1 MTDREQAEH
10 DQPVKQM
17 PIEEVGR
24 AAAGQPSAEETHSP
38 VVWALVLNWNRP
50 QDTVA
55 CVSSLRRL
63 DYPAHR
69 ILVVDNGSTDDSV
82 EILQS
87 LSGIDLLLNERNLG
101 FAAGNNRGIEYA
113 LERGAD
119 FVLLLN
125 NDTIVSPSLVSELL
139 EVAETDSR
147 IGIVG
152 PVIYY
157 ADRPSEVWFAG
168 MRFRHGL
175 YVVRRGLHLSAPLAS
190 MEEVDFVSGC
200 GMLVRRETWEHVGL
214 FDPRF
219 FMYYEDLDLCIRAR
233 QAGYR
238 IVCATQAKMWHA
250 LSASTGGADS
260 PLKQYYQVKSTFLFT
275 QKHTR
280 GLQRLV
286 TISIRLAHAG
296 FVALRQAFRGN
307 LQREAIRLYFK
318 GIAEAVW
325 GAPSQEERS

>member
-1 MTDREQAEH
+1 MTDREQPEH
-10 DQPVKQM
+10 NQPVKHT
-17 PIEEVGR
+17 PIEDADR
-24 AAAGQPSAEETHSP
+24 AAAGRTSVGETVSP
-38 VVWALVLNWNRP
+38 VVWVLVLNWNRP

-55 CVSSLRRL
+55 CVSSLRQL
-63 DYPAHR
+63 DYPAYR

-82 EILQS
+82 EILQR
-87 LSGIDLLLNERNLG
+87 LPDIDLLLNERNLG

-113 LERGAD
+113 LEQGAD

-125 NDTIVSPSLVSELL
+125 NDTTVSPSLVSELL

-200 GMLVRRETWEHVGL
+200 GMLVRRETWERVGL

-219 FMYYEDLDLCIRAR
+219 FMYYEDLDLCIRAKK
-233 QAGYR
+233 AGYR
-238 IVCATQAKMWHA
+238 IVCATQAQMWHA

-260 PLKQYYQVKSTFLFT
+260 PKKQYYQVKSTFLFT

-280 GLQRLV
+280 GLQRVV

-296 FVALRQAFRGN
+296 FVALRQVLRGN
-307 LQREAIRLYFK
+307 LQWEAIRLYFK
-318 GIAEAVW
+318 GVAEAVRET
-325 GAPSQEERS
+325 PSRERRS